1 MRDEHKHI
9 GQTLH
14 ARRLALGLT
23 VSDIAATTHLRED
36 YILAIER
43 MDQEALPAIGYVL
56 GFVRSYAKGLGLDP
70 NQAVAQYK
78 KDAALAESMALH
90 GSPHFVF
97 RRQIRLPRGF
107 APAISVLAAVAL
119 LGTWYGLNTA
129 AVAEPTTSPIILP
142 LDDIETPVS
151 PIMEEGMITLRMR
164 APSWIEITDSDGTPI
179 ISRIFVSGETWQGPS
194 SEGYMVSV
202 RDAGAV
208 ELFDGTRLIGPLGA
222 KGEPLSQVVI
232 QADN

>member
-1 MRDEHKHI
+1 MRDADKHI

-43 MDQEALPAIGYVL
+43 MDQEALPTIGYVL
-56 GFVRSYAKGLGLDP
+56 GYVRSYAKGLGLDP
-70 NQAVAQYK
+70 KKAVAQYK
-78 KDAALAESMALH
+78 DDAAMADSMTLH

-97 RRQIRLPRGF
+97 RRRIRLPRGF

-119 LGTWYGLNTA
+119 LGTWYGLNTEA
-129 AVAEPTTSPIILP
+129 IAGPEASPVILP
-142 LDDIETPVS
+142 LEDIETPVS
-151 PIMEEGMITLRMR
+151 PIMEDGMITLRMS
-164 APSWIEITDSDGTPI
+164 APSWIEITNSDGTPI

-194 SEGYMVSV
+194 DEGYMVSV

-208 ELFDGTRLIGPLGA
+208 ELFDGTQLVGPLGA
-222 KGEPLSQVVI
+222 KGEPLSQVLI
-232 QADN
+232 QASN